1 MRRAFLLG
9 LLFLVATFGVVAAQ
23 PYRPAPSRPVWDS
36 SGWTLL
42 GEQWVEGSR
51 RADRDHINVGRY
63 EGRFSKLT
71 IVVTDSDLEMLE
83 FTVNFPRGQAW
94 SPAGINHYFR
104 ENSRTRVI
112 DLPGDDR
119 RIESI
124 DLKYRNLPGGGR
136 AKVQVWGFKT
146 SGAPVPP
153 PPPPQFSWDS
163 RGWTL
168 LGEQWVDYGRRADRD
183 RMNVG
188 RYEGRFSKLTVV
200 VTDSDLELLGF
211 TVNFPRGQAWSPAGV
226 NHYFREN
233 SRTRV
238 IDLPGDNRVIESIDL
253 RYRNLPGGGR
263 AKVQV
268 WGFKAAP
275 PAEFSW
281 DNRGWTMLGEQ
292 WVDYGRRA
300 DRDRMNVGR
309 YEGRF
314 SKLTVVVTDSD
325 LELLGFTVNFP
336 RGQAWSPAGINHYF
350 RENSRTRVID
360 LPGDNRVIESI
371 DLRYRNLPGG
381 GRAKVQV
388 WGFKAAPPAEFSW
401 DNRGWTMLGEQVV
414 DYGRRADRDRINV
427 GRYEGRF
434 SKLTVVVLDSDLEL
448 LNFQVNFPRG
458 PAYAPAVNHYFREN
472 QRTRV
477 IDLPGDDRVINSIDM
492 RYRNLPGGGRARVQV
507 WGFKQAP
514 PPAFSW
520 DNRGW
525 TMLGE
530 QVVDY
535 GRRADRDRIN
545 VGRYEGRFSKLTVV
559 VLDSDLELLDFTVNF
574 PRGQFKPAVN
584 HYFRESQRTRVIDL
598 PGDDRVISSI
608 DLRYRNL
615 PGGGRA
621 RVQVWGFRGDD
632 RPTPPPAQFTWDN
645 RGWTLLGEQVVDYGR
660 RADRDRINV
669 GRYEGRFSKLTIVV
683 LDSDLQLLDFTV
695 NFPRGGVY
703 KPAVNHYFRE
713 NQRTRVIDLPG
724 DDRRIE
730 SIDLMYKNLPGGG
743 RAKVQVWGF
752 KTQR

>member
-153 PPPPQFSWDS
+153 PPPPPQFSWDS

-233 SRTRV
+233 T
-238 IDLPGDNRVIESIDL
+238 
-253 RYRNLPGGGR
+253 
-263 AKVQV
+263 
-268 WGFKAAP
+268 
-275 PAEFSW
+275 
-281 DNRGWTMLGEQ
+281 
-292 WVDYGRRA
+292 
-300 DRDRMNVGR
+300 
-309 YEGRF
+309 
-314 SKLTVVVTDSD
+314 
-325 LELLGFTVNFP
+325 
-336 RGQAWSPAGINHYF
+336 
-350 RENSRTRVID
+350 RTRVID

-683 LDSDLQLLDFTV
+683 LDSDLQLIDFTV
-695 NFPRGGVY
+695 NFPRGAVY

-730 SIDLMYKNLPGGG
+730 SIDLTYKNLPGGG